1 MTRLILLLLLLPEAA
16 AAQLQQLSA
25 AEVRTVAERGDDAKL
40 RTSVSGAPIA
50 SRDAVQRL
58 LERTGSRDPA
68 AAQRALAAA
77 TRLASTIAA
86 EHGDSFPLRTVTRYA
101 AWTTSQ
107 RRAKLTVDSL
117 RRAGNTAFT
126 GSGLTS
132 ALPSWR
138 ESLRRA
144 RLIHDT
150 AGAAAVLGNIGTGFF
165 GAGSLDSAAA
175 YYAIAE
181 RMALSVGDRRTALNA
196 LGGLANVQRDRG
208 DAHGAQQLY
217 ERSLALRAGIG
228 DVRGMAADRTNMGM
242 LAENVG
248 DAPSARASYLSA
260 LELATRH
267 GIPEAEAAALVNLGE
282 LASLEAD
289 YPEALERYGRALGIY
304 RTLGYRPDQ
313 ALVLQGMGLLE
324 LRRGNYRAARFRLEA
339 SAAIYRE
346 TGPDAQVASVE
357 EDLARAAL
365 AMGNPQAALTA
376 LDRAGEALAGRDG
389 VSAAEAQLAL
399 ARGDLAVEL
408 NDHARAGLFYARAE
422 TLARAGGEPVTRAQ
436 AQQSRGYLLL
446 LNGDAAR
453 AIVLLDQAAHAQ
465 DRLGDQ
471 RAAALVRLD
480 LATALGN
487 TGQTGLAGATA
498 EAARDT
504 LRRHRDPAGEAA
516 ALGVMAGLALNAGRP
531 VAAESLYRAGLDRL
545 APRGA
550 LGISWPLRAG
560 LAEAEA
566 VQGRLTEAAT
576 ELREAL
582 QEVERSAAFIASP
595 LYRSA
600 FLSDKWAVYG
610 ALARLEVARGRD
622 SVAFEVSE
630 QLRSRQFLDEL
641 SLGPL
646 GWNAGA
652 DTALVRREQELRRS
666 ITELAGRLDSL
677 PSGATLVR
685 GPDPSAP
692 ASPVTREALAKAEA
706 EYTDLLLL
714 LRQRQPAYA
723 GLVSTHTTSWREVVA
738 RMPAHMALLEYL
750 VSDSTTILFVVTG
763 GAVRAIDLDVDRR
776 ALASLVEFTRG
787 TLVQPPGRT
796 STASRAPLQRLHQLL
811 IQPAEV
817 AGLLEGVTQ
826 LLIVPHAELHYVPFP
841 ALLEGG
847 ARGQYLI
854 ARYDLATAPSASVW
868 LELMRRDRPA
878 GPVGRVLAMA
888 PASSG
893 LPGARAEVQAIGGL
907 HGHDATVLVG
917 ASATRQAMT
926 AALPDYDLLHFAT
939 YGVLNR
945 RNPLFSY
952 IELAPSGSDDGRLE
966 VHDIYGLPLHARL
979 VVLSACQTGVGS
991 GLDSDVPAGDEW
1003 VGLSRAFLA
1012 AGAQRVVATL
1022 WPVAD
1027 SASAELMTWFHAGL
1041 ASGQGPAA
1049 ALAEAQRK
1057 ALADP
1062 RRANPFYWSGF
1073 TLAGGL

>member
-1 MTRLILLLLLLPEAA
+1 MNRLVLLLCLLPKVAD
-16 AAQLQQLSA
+16 AQLQQLSA
-25 AEVRTVAERGDDAKL
+25 AEVRSVAERGDDVKL

-50 SRDAVQRL
+50 SRDALQRL
-58 LERTGSRDPA
+58 LERTGSSDPS

-86 EHGDSFPLRTVTRYA
+86 EHGDSFPLRTVARYA
-101 AWTTSQ
+101 MWSTSQ
-107 RRAKLTVDSL
+107 RRAKITVDSL
-117 RRAGNTAFT
+117 RRAGNAAFARN
-126 GSGLTS
+126 GVKS

-138 ESLRRA
+138 ESLRQA
-144 RLIHDT
+144 RVIHDT
-150 AGAAAVLGNIGTGFF
+150 AGAAAALGNIGTGFF
-165 GAGSLDSAAA
+165 GAGSLDSAVT
-175 YYAIAE
+175 YYALAE
-181 RMALSVGDRRTALNA
+181 RMALSAGDRRTALNA

-208 DAHGAQQLY
+208 DTHGAQQLY
-217 ERSLALRAGIG
+217 ERSFALRAEIG
-228 DVRGMAADRTNMGM
+228 DVRGMAADKTNMGM

-248 DAPSARASYLSA
+248 DAAAARSSYLAA

-267 GIPEAEAAALVNLGE
+267 AMLEAEAAALVNLGE

-313 ALVLQGMGLLE
+313 AMVLQGMGLLE
-324 LRRGNYRAARFRLEA
+324 LRRGNYRAARSRLEA

-346 TGPDAQVASVE
+346 TGPDAQVAGVE

-376 LDRAGEALAGRDG
+376 LDRAAEALTGKG
-389 VSAAEAQLAL
+389 EVAAEAQLAL

-408 NDHARAGLFYARAE
+408 NDHARADLLYAGAE
-422 TLARAGGEPVTRAQ
+422 TLARAGDDPVTRAQ

-446 LNGDAAR
+446 LNGDAAG
-453 AIVLLDQAAHAQ
+453 AVVLLDQAVRAQ
-465 DRLGDQ
+465 ERLGDQ

-480 LATALGN
+480 LAAALGN
-487 TGQTGLAGATA
+487 TGQTALARATA
-498 EAARDT
+498 EAGRDT

-516 ALGVMAGLALNAGRP
+516 ALGVMAGFALNAGRP
-531 VAAESLYRAGLDRL
+531 AAAESLYRAGLDRL
-545 APRGA
+545 APRST

-560 LAEAEA
+560 LAEAEVA
-566 VQGRLTEAAT
+566 QGRLTEAAAS
-576 ELREAL
+576 LRVAL

-600 FLSDKWAVYG
+600 FLADKWATYG
-610 ALARLEVARGRD
+610 ALARLEVARGHD

-646 GWNAGA
+646 DWNAGA

-666 ITELAGRLDSL
+666 ITELAGRLDNV

-692 ASPVTREALAKAEA
+692 ASLVTREALARAEA
-706 EYTDLLLL
+706 EYTDLLLQ

-723 GLVSTHTTSWREVVA
+723 GLVSARTTSWREVA
-738 RMPAHMALLEYL
+738 SHMPANAALLEYL
-750 VSDSTTILFVVTG
+750 VTDSTTILFVVTG
-763 GAVRAIDLDVDRR
+763 RSVRAIDLDVDRR
-776 ALASLVEFTRG
+776 TLASLVAFTRG
-787 TLVQPPGRT
+787 RLLKPPGRT
-796 STASRAPLQRLHQLL
+796 STSSLAPLRRLYQLL
-811 IQPAEV
+811 IQPAEA

-841 ALLEGG
+841 ALLGG
-847 ARGQYLI
+847 GTSGQYLI
-854 ARYDLATAPSASVW
+854 ARYDLATIPSASVW

-878 GPVGRVLAMA
+878 GPVGRVLALA
-888 PASSG
+888 PATSG
-893 LPGARAEVQAIGGL
+893 LPGARAEVQAIGEL
-907 HGHDATVLVG
+907 HADATVLVG

-952 IELAPSGSDDGRLE
+952 VELAPSGNDDGRLE
-966 VHDIYGLPLHARL
+966 VHDIYGLPLQARL
-979 VVLSACQTGVGS
+979 VVLSACLTGVGS

-1027 SASAELMTWFHAGL
+1027 GASAELMTRFHAGL
-1041 ASGQGPAA
+1041 ASGQGAAA
-1049 ALAEAQRK
+1049 ALADAQRK
-1057 ALADP
+1057 AIADL
-1062 RRANPFYWSGF
+1062 RTANPYYWSGF
-1073 TLAGGL
+1073 TLGGGL